1 MGQVDIERLYRI
13 LARYQ
18 ELDPAIARRILKRI
32 LEILQDRRKE
42 QYIRYADREEE
53 SAGEDEWTR

>member
-18 ELDPAIARRILKRI
+18 ELDSEIARRILKRV
-32 LEILQDRRKE
+32 LEVLRDRRKE
-42 QYIRYADREEE
+42 QHSRYIDREEE
-53 SAGEDEWTR
+53 SAGEDE